1 MSYLNVQTNESVGS
15 ALKTLGHNVIK
26 NISELNPL
34 TKNAAYNRFKS
45 IYDIN
50 KIKSKL
56 IKKLQSVNVNG
67 DKIHK
72 ITIRDTD
79 DYRNYILNHYDAGHN
94 EWHRKNAS
102 KEHSASMTPFKITAS
117 VPIHLGYYKKKDPY
131 FNTTE
136 SLPQYYMLYITFDAD
151 RIYDVSADVSKDKYD
166 SRGCVYYHPKQT
178 KINDPSLIQLLNS
191 CKK

>member
-1 MSYLNVQTNESVGS
+1 MSYLTVSTNESVGA
-15 ALKTLGHNVIK
+15 ALKTLGHNIIK
-26 NISELNPL
+26 NASTLNPL

-50 KIKSKL
+50 KIKPKL
-56 IKKLQSVNVNG
+56 IKKLQSLNING

-72 ITIRDTD
+72 ITIRNWKDEQ
-79 DYRNYILNHYDAGHN
+79 NYIHNTYDGCN
-94 EWHRKNAS
+94 EKHRKEAS
-102 KEHSASMTPFKITAS
+102 KEHSASITPFKITAS

-131 FNTTE
+131 FNTVE
-136 SLPQYYMLYITFDAD
+136 NLPQYYMLYITFDSD
-151 RIYDVSADVSKDKYD
+151 KIYDVSADVTKDKYD
-166 SRGCVYYHPKQT
+166 QRGCVYFHPKQA